1 MIGQITAFNVYVR
14 HVDAFGKLQTFGE
27 TVTKGTSIM
36 GASQVVENAEYYIGI
51 GNDSSLPVAREEF
64 VQIDYIDS
72 AGVPAI
78 GWVASQYTDLD
89 LSQPLTSKTAG
100 SNPVPTGLAILGL
113 IGLALIFSRNK

>member
-1 MIGQITAFNVYVR
+1 
-14 HVDAFGKLQTFGE
+14 LQTFGE

-36 GASQVVENAEYYIGI
+36 GANQVVEADYYVGV
-51 GNDSSLPVAREEF
+51 GNSPDLPISREEF

-72 AGVPAI
+72 NNAPAT

-89 LSQPLTSKTAG
+89 LSQPLTTKATG

-113 IGLALIFSRNK
+113 VGLALIFSRNK

>member
-1 MIGQITAFNVYVR
+1 MIGQITAYNVYVR
-14 HVDAFGKLQTFGE
+14 HVDASGKLQTFGE

-36 GASQVVENAEYYIGI
+36 GANQVVETDYYVGV
-51 GNDSSLPVAREEF
+51 GNSPDLPIAREEF

-72 AGVPAI
+72 NNAPAT

-113 IGLALIFSRNK
+113 VGLALIFSRNK